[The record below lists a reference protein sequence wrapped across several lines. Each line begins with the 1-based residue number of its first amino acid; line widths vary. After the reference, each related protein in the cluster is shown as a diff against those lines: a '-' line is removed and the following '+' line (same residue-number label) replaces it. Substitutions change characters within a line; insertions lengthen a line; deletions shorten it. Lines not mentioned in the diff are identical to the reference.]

1 LRIEKASKLQNV
13 VFPDSPVVDCC
24 QETED
29 MPERSGRI
37 HITLID
43 IVWLIVVA
51 ILAVLPPLYE
61 HHKQIILFAIAAFQI
76 FEGRILE
83 RLTSAWRN
91 AVSVLVKTALATLLV
106 WHTGVNGVI
115 INSDYYPI
123 YYLPI
128 ISAASLYGGLAT
140 MLWTLLSCA
149 LYWSFL
155 IPALQRYRFTP
166 ETGAELTIRC
176 MFFFLVAVI
185 VNRFVTESRGHALR
199 YQKTAETLSDTN
211 RQLEQAQADA
221 RRSERLAAL
230 GQLSAGLAHE
240 IRNPLSVIR
249 GSAEILNEKLRP
261 AEPLTAELAGY
272 ISSEVERLN
281 HLVGRFLDF
290 ARPLEI
296 NPEVQPITPII
307 DRALKSVHDERPG
320 ANVKVERY
328 DAASLPPLPLDAE
341 LVEHVLA
348 NLFANAYEA
357 MPEGGS
363 LRITTR
369 LANSDGRRGLEIEI
383 EDTGPGVPPELREQ
397 IFNPFFTTKK
407 TGLGLGL
414 SMVSKIVDDHHGW
427 IRLAS
432 EPGKGARFQ
441 LFFPE
446 GEGHRPER

>member
-1 LRIEKASKLQNV
+1 
-13 VFPDSPVVDCC
+13 
-24 QETED
+24 
-29 MPERSGRI
+29 MPKQQGRI

-51 ILAVLPPLYE
+51 ILAVLPPVYE
-61 HHKQIILFAIAAFQI
+61 IHKQIILLTIALFQI
-76 FEGRILE
+76 LE
-83 RLTSAWRN
+83 DRVLQGLSTGWRN

-106 WHTGVNGVI
+106 WHTAVNGLS

-128 ISAASLYGGLAT
+128 ISAASLYGGFAT
-140 MLWTLLSCA
+140 IAWTLLSCA

-155 IPALQRYRFTP
+155 IPALQHYRFTA
-166 ETGAELTIRC
+166 ETAAQLTIRSV
-176 MFFFLVAVI
+176 FFFLVAVV
-185 VNRFVTESRGHALR
+185 VNRFVTESRGNALR
-199 YQKTAETLSDTN
+199 YQKTAETLSEAN
-211 RQLEQAQADA
+211 RRLAQAQADA

-249 GSAEILNEKLRP
+249 GSAEILNQKLTP
-261 AEPLTAELAGY
+261 AAPLAAELAGY

-296 NPEVQPITPII
+296 KPEVQPITPII
-307 DRALKSVHDERPG
+307 DRALKSVQDHRPD
-320 ANVKVERY
+320 AKVKVERY
-328 DAASLPPLPLDAE
+328 DAPDLAPLALDGE
-341 LVEHVLA
+341 LVERVFS

-363 LRITTR
+363 LRITTQP
-369 LANSDGRRGLEIEI
+369 AESDARQGVEIEI
-383 EDTGPGVPPELREQ
+383 EDTGPGIPPEQREQ

-407 TGLGLGL
+407 TGLGMGL

-427 IRLAS
+427 IRLVS
-432 EPGKGARFQ
+432 EPGKGAQFH

-446 GEGHRPER
+446 GDVTEKRTDA